1 MGEKISF
8 DVKSIMDVM
17 YGESSSSHIDS
28 RFIFADEGKQ
38 KLQEGEQIHLSE
50 KDKGHSSFWRQ

>member
-8 DVKSIMDVM
+8 DVKSIMDVI
-17 YGESSSSHIDS
+17 YGEGSSRIDS
-28 RFIFADEGKQ
+28 RFIFSDEGKQ

-50 KDKGHSSFWRQ
+50 KDKNHSSFWRQ